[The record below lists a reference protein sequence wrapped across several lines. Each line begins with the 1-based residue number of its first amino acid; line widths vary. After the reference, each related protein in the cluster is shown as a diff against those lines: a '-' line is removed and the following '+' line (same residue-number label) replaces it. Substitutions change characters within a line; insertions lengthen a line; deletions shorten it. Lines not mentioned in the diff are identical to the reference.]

1 MKTLVLIVVKV
12 SEVRDNRFIE
22 KPVFS
27 SSGLVFEDPVVS
39 VGQCKKALSDR
50 FRRSGL
56 TTQKP
61 KSEWKE
67 KIKPRIKWGYEVLEV
82 YFFVSL

>member
-27 SSGLVFEDPVVS
+27 SSGLVLRIQSFLSVS
-39 VGQCKKALSDR
+39 ERKPYRTVSGDR
-50 FRRSGL
+50 
-56 TTQKP
+56 
-61 KSEWKE
+61 
-67 KIKPRIKWGYEVLEV
+67 V
-82 YFFVSL
+82 

>member
-12 SEVRDNRFIE
+12 SEVMDNRFIE

-39 VGQCKKALSDR
+39 VGQ
-50 FRRSGL
+50 
-56 TTQKP
+56 
-61 KSEWKE
+61 
-67 KIKPRIKWGYEVLEV
+67 
-82 YFFVSL
+82 

>member
-27 SSGLVFEDPVVS
+27 SSGLDPVVS
-39 VGQCKKALSDR
+39 VGQ
-50 FRRSGL
+50 
-56 TTQKP
+56 
-61 KSEWKE
+61 
-67 KIKPRIKWGYEVLEV
+67 
-82 YFFVSL
+82 

>member
-27 SSGLVFEDPVVS
+27 SSGLVLWIQS
-39 VGQCKKALSDR
+39 
-50 FRRSGL
+50 FRRSV
-56 TTQKP
+56 
-61 KSEWKE
+61 KE
-67 KIKPRIKWGYEVLEV
+67 NLIGPFQAIGFDDTKTEIGMERKN
-82 YFFVSL
+82 

>member
-22 KPVFS
+22 IPVFS

-39 VGQCKKALSDR
+39 VGQ
-50 FRRSGL
+50 
-56 TTQKP
+56 
-61 KSEWKE
+61 
-67 KIKPRIKWGYEVLEV
+67 
-82 YFFVSL
+82 

>member
-27 SSGLVFEDPVVS
+27 SSGLVFDRNQNRKKKLNRELNGAMKSLKFIFLYLYKNIVV
-39 VGQCKKALSDR
+39 
-50 FRRSGL
+50 
-56 TTQKP
+56 
-61 KSEWKE
+61 
-67 KIKPRIKWGYEVLEV
+67 
-82 YFFVSL
+82 

>member
-1 MKTLVLIVVKV
+1 MKTLVLIGLIYLFISILNYPMKTLVLIVVKV

-39 VGQCKKALSDR
+39 VGQ
-50 FRRSGL
+50 
-56 TTQKP
+56 
-61 KSEWKE
+61 
-67 KIKPRIKWGYEVLEV
+67 
-82 YFFVSL
+82 

>member
-27 SSGLVFEDPVVS
+27 SSGLESLIGPFQAIGFD
-39 VGQCKKALSDR
+39 D
-50 FRRSGL
+50 
-56 TTQKP
+56 T
-61 KSEWKE
+61 
-67 KIKPRIKWGYEVLEV
+67 KIKIGMERKN
-82 YFFVSL
+82 

>member
-27 SSGLVFEDPVVS
+27 SSGLVFEDPVVY
-39 VGQCKKALSDR
+39 VGQ
-50 FRRSGL
+50 
-56 TTQKP
+56 
-61 KSEWKE
+61 
-67 KIKPRIKWGYEVLEV
+67 
-82 YFFVSL
+82 

>member
-39 VGQCKKALSDR
+39 VGQVKKALSDR

-56 TTQKP
+56 TTQKT
-61 KSEWKE
+61 K
-67 KIKPRIKWGYEVLEV
+67 
-82 YFFVSL
+82 

>member
-39 VGQCKKALSDR
+39 VGQKTLSDR